1 MCGLLFTQQLCIVS
15 WLGTVLRNLPISSHP
30 VILISTIVTC
40 VFVCVRVCMCFSVF
54 LFLSAEALNRQF
66 WDTLIYNMN
75 TSFKEVNKLITT
87 QWTQK
92 FKQLCLCANSDV
104 RFVLVVLSLIESTVS
119 AHPLSFIIIV
129 LITIIIL
136 ILHIFHDESFPW
148 MVLEHA
154 TPALFGATTTLC
166 YSTMYHTVH
175 HIAQLVQTCNKNVYL
190 SVWIIGQRFVV
201 WITILWF
208 IWKKIV
214 VANSTVCA
222 KFGVLVAP
230 ASLVCCLDDGC
241 FFITAIT
248 LKVE

>member
-1 MCGLLFTQQLCIVS
+1 
-15 WLGTVLRNLPISSHP
+15 
-30 VILISTIVTC
+30 
-40 VFVCVRVCMCFSVF
+40 
-54 LFLSAEALNRQF
+54 
-66 WDTLIYNMN
+66 MN
-75 TSFKEVNKLITT
+75 TSSKEVIKLITT
-87 QWTQK
+87 QWIWK
-92 FKQLCLCANSDV
+92 FKQLCRCANSDV
-104 RFVLVVLSLIESTVS
+104 RFVLVVLSLIESTAS
-119 AHPLSFIIIV
+119 AHPLSFTTIIIV
-129 LITIIIL
+129 IIL
-136 ILHIFHDESFPW
+136 IFHDESFPW

-154 TPALFGATTTLC
+154 TTALFGATTTLC

-214 VANSTVCA
+214 VANSTWCA
-222 KFGVLVAP
+222 KFGALVAP